1 MQRGDSMPAHD
12 SVQIPAPVLELRRG
26 QPVRL
31 LVKNTMDEFTGV
43 HWHGLEIESFPDGV
57 PNFSGMGGHIMP
69 PIAPGDSF
77 AAEFTPPRSG
87 TFPYHSHLNELRQIG
102 SGMYGES
109 VFFMGARGASSSA
122 SLLFVPERVLSLH
135 DASRETAFEEGRDF
149 EVRQN
154 EPALVRLPG
163 SRMPSTA
170 PEDVSPLICA
180 GNDAFHRR
188 QVEVTYTHAGG
199 WDGPTPLGG
208 GEAVPGTIRRLR
220 AAEPVRV
227 ALTGDSISE
236 GYNASGFI
244 RVPPYQAAYGA
255 LVAAGLEQT
264 YGSPIEL
271 HNFAV
276 AGWTSD
282 HGLADVERVASVNPQ
297 LVIVAYGMNDASYA
311 EPAELATNVSALMD
325 QVRRTSPD
333 AEFVIV
339 SPMLQMPSL
348 TKFIDGTG
356 PVWTG
361 NLFPFLFITIACGAV
376 SGFHA
381 LISSGTTPKMIAKEW
396 HADGGSNF
404 FPIQT

>member
-1 MQRGDSMPAHD
+1 
-12 SVQIPAPVLELRRG
+12 
-26 QPVRL
+26 
-31 LVKNTMDEFTGV
+31 
-43 HWHGLEIESFPDGV
+43 
-57 PNFSGMGGHIMP
+57 
-69 PIAPGDSF
+69 
-77 AAEFTPPRSG
+77 
-87 TFPYHSHLNELRQIG
+87 
-102 SGMYGES
+102 MYGES

-339 SPMLQMPSL
+339 SPMLPNPETDPRVVPRFTAYRDALARLSGRGVAL
-348 TKFIDGTG
+348 ADVTTLWTHLLSRKTYYD
-356 PVWTG
+356 VTG
-361 NLFPFLFITIACGAV
+361 NGLNHPNDFGHRLYAQVILAQLVERDRLTAA
-376 SGFHA
+376 A
-381 LISSGTTPKMIAKEW
+381 AR
-396 HADGGSNF
+396 
-404 FPIQT
+404 